1 MIWARRTAASRPSVG
16 LSAGPFR
23 RAARLA
29 VAPALLAGAAAP
41 AFGQLVPDGPAA
53 NGARQPASGGG
64 FFGLVADGPP
74 PAPPATATPP
84 GYRPQTAAPRQA
96 MTPQQAAFLRQQ
108 QAYRQRAA
116 AAQYAARSQNTAP
129 RAAQAR
135 GPARVS
141 VVGAVQ
147 RPRTYEFSETGP
159 ELSALLDRA
168 GGLTGRSNRKVRVIR
183 GGQPSQT
190 FDFTPGTNLP
200 LVSGDV
206 IVCDAIPGSGTSERA
221 TSYVALAG
229 MADRPVV
236 LNVPLAEANLPALLQ
251 SLGLPPATR
260 NYVRVLAATGPAA
273 GPLPDGAVVFF
284 PPGVVP
290 ARDWGGYGFADLVK
304 EEPRAD
310 SLADGAVRP
319 TADGFAP
326 VPPANGVTITP
337 RSAAADRAAAP
348 SAGPTFT
355 PTPAV
360 PKRTEGAATT
370 GPVFPAL
377 SAPGLPVP
385 AATGTS
391 EPADGFDA
399 LAAPPAADP
408 APMTGP
414 AVTLSAPEPSLAPPA
429 AETGALE
436 TDITALYGPSSDSVA
451 VLPPPT
457 ESPFYGGESYGPNGY
472 GNGALVAD
480 GGSHLVPLDD
490 FGLEAPGLPTP
501 PAAVPASPNASG
513 WRVADLP
520 RPGVVSDAR
529 PAAPR
534 PIGVGPGAKPIPEPP
549 AVPAPAETNAEVVAP
564 AEAGFPWLTGGFVLG
579 ALLGGGLAARA
590 AVRRRA
596 ATVAAPVAAKSAPPE
611 PVVKAAAPPVVAAA
625 KAPAPAPAPPKP
637 TALDDLIADRV
648 PMSEEAVRLPGS
660 VALHGAS
667 AGMGKLRIEPGA
679 TSAGPHYAGA
689 GRTAAGAARTGRA
702 EAVAA

>member
-1 MIWARRTAASRPSVG
+1 MIWARRTAASRPTVG
-16 LSAGPFR
+16 SSAGPFR

-41 AFGQLVPDGPAA
+41 AFGQLVPDGPARP
-53 NGARQPASGGG
+53 GMQQPAGGGGG

-84 GYRPQTAAPRQA
+84 GYRPQTAAPRQT

-116 AAQYAARSQNTAP
+116 AAQYAARSQNAAP
-129 RAAQAR
+129 RAAQAQ

-147 RPRTYEFSETGP
+147 RPRTYEFTQTGP
-159 ELSALLDRA
+159 ELSALLNRA

-183 GGQPSQT
+183 NGRPSQT
-190 FDFTPGTNLP
+190 FDVTPGLP
-200 LVSGDV
+200 LPLMSGDV
-206 IVCDAIPGSGTSERA
+206 IVCDAIPGSGMSERA

-290 ARDWGGYGFADLVK
+290 ARDWSGYGFADLVK

-310 SLADGAVRP
+310 SLADGAGRP
-319 TADGFAP
+319 AADGFAP
-326 VPPANGVTITP
+326 VPPADGVRITP
-337 RSAAADRAAAP
+337 RSAAADRTAAP

-360 PKRTEGAATT
+360 PKRTEDTAAAT
-370 GPVFPAL
+370 GPAFPAL
-377 SAPGLPVP
+377 SAPSLPVP

-399 LAAPPAADP
+399 LAAPPAV
-408 APMTGP
+408 P
-414 AVTLSAPEPSLAPPA
+414 AVTLSAPEPTFAPPA
-429 AETGALE
+429 AEPGALE
-436 TDITALYGPSSDSVA
+436 TDVTALYGPSSDSVA
-451 VLPPPT
+451 VLPPPSD
-457 ESPFYGGESYGPNGY
+457 SPFYGGESYG
-472 GNGALVAD
+472 NGAMVAD
-480 GGSHLVPLDD
+480 AGSHLVPLDD
-490 FGLEAPGLPTP
+490 FGLEAPGLPMP
-501 PAAVPASPNASG
+501 PAAAPASPNSSG

-534 PIGVGPGAKPIPEPP
+534 PIGVGSGAKPIPEPP
-549 AVPAPAETNAEVVAP
+549 AAVAAPAEKTAEVIAP

-596 ATVAAPVAAKSAPPE
+596 ATIAAPVGTKSAPPE

-625 KAPAPAPAPPKP
+625 KAPEPAPAPPKP
-637 TALDDLIADRV
+637 TALDDLIADRA
-648 PMSEEAVRLPGS
+648 PMSEEAVRLPES

-689 GRTAAGAARTGRA
+689 GRTAAGAARTERA